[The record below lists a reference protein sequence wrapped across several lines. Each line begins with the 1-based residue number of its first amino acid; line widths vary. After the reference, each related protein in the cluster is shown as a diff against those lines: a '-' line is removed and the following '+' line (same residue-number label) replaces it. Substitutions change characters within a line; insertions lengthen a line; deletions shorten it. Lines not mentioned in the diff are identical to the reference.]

1 MHEPLAHSFLRYP
14 NGSQWHPLPKAF
26 PRNDPPPPRYRRS
39 GFLPS
44 HLCPDVSFPEK
55 SRNRH
60 CLCHLVWS
68 WNRSRRD
75 YRYNLFRRI
84 LPMAENSRP
93 LLYYRRSYPPPP
105 DFHLTPQI
113 RHGLIEASFFK
124 SFRISDLLHHPTQV
138 EYIRV
143 SSASCPMRPHKS
155 PLQDGFFGN
164 SPRLQ
169 APPPST

>member
-1 MHEPLAHSFLRYP
+1 M
-14 NGSQWHPLPKAF
+14 PKAF
-26 PRNDPPPPRYRRS
+26 PWNDPPPPHYRRS
-39 GFLPS
+39 HFLPR
-44 HLCPDVSFPEK
+44 HLFPNVSFPKE
-55 SRNRH
+55 SRSRH
-60 CLCHLVWS
+60 RLCHLVWS
-68 WNRSRRD
+68 RNCSRRD
-75 YRYNLFRRI
+75 HRYTLFRRI
-84 LPMAENSRP
+84 LPLAESSRA
-93 LLYYRRSYPPPP
+93 LLYRRRSYPPPP
-105 DFHLTPQI
+105 DLHLTPQR
-113 RHGLIEASFFK
+113 RHGPIEASLFK